1 MNKTI
6 KKIGLGIASLALV
19 ASAVVFA
26 PAAMASDPCA
36 GITNPAER
44 AKCGATGV
52 DPQSGGGD
60 ENMTTVTKILNTVFV
75 VIGIVAVIMIILG
88 GVSYAT
94 SQGDPG
100 KAAKAKNTI
109 MYAIIGL
116 VVVLLAFAIVN
127 FVLQA
132 LA

>member
-6 KKIGLGIASLALV
+6 KKIGLGIASLAVMACAFVYAPSV
-19 ASAVVFA
+19 AAL
-26 PAAMASDPCA
+26 DC
-36 GITNPAER
+36 TNPTTPAER
-44 AKCGATGV
+44 AQCGVQGV
-52 DPQSGGGD
+52 DPEGGTGRD
-60 ENMTTVTKILNTVFV
+60 LMDTITVILNTVFV
-75 VIGIVAVIMIILG
+75 VVGIVTVVMIILG

-116 VVVLLAFAIVN
+116 VVTLLAFAIVN